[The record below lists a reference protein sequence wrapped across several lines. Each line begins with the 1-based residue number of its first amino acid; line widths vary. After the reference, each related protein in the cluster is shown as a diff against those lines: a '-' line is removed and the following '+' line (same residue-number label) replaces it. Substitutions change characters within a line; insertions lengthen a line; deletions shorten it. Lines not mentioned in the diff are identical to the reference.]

1 VVEDFAQHP
10 FKISEVL
17 RSLRK
22 DFSSYKII
30 LILDPFA
37 SILRSKTSLYLFRGA
52 FNFADKVFIRKIK
65 TSVKRKDRLTGPD
78 MVKIFGGNSLYIPLD
93 GELINNIQNETKKG
107 KSVVLVCS
115 SGDIESFVKSLI
127 NKLRKNAA

>member
-1 VVEDFAQHP
+1 
-10 FKISEVL
+10 
-17 RSLRK
+17 
-22 DFSSYKII
+22 
-30 LILDPFA
+30 
-37 SILRSKTSLYLFRGA
+37 
-52 FNFADKVFIRKIK
+52 
-65 TSVKRKDRLTGPD
+65 

-127 NKLRKNAA
+127 NKLGKNAA